1 LNLIHCMDQPAP
13 LIALAALLSSPLMPW
28 SRNTGNKLAQSVV
41 ELRTNISLHES
52 ESRKSH
58 TMLQLIQTEVT
69 GPGDVKRIL
78 KEFPSLLN
86 TDECTKFHRERVEKL
101 CAEVVGAVDESSPFI
116 QWPELQAL
124 VPTAPLDP
132 SVSPEF
138 TREGVAVFYESA
150 EPWRTVRKLFA
161 AGCLDGHHPQTSRG
175 SIIFRDEE
183 LDALKEA
190 TGLDI
195 DTAAARNGRNRK
207 RFLRQ
212 LSSATEG
219 ITFLVP
225 GKDQGGESFSPSSS
239 VTFATALFADMKET
253 EELILHLEQDEEREK
268 ARGLPDITDRT
279 PLPPRSLQPTED
291 LVFEGEN
298 LLEISKDKDGALK
311 LESPS
316 RLDTLLVSPLAW
328 LLERLNVKAR
338 EWRPETLDVMTMGT
352 LAHAVFEHLFT
363 TEGILDAEEIY
374 KQVPV
379 QLEAAIRRHCPF
391 MLLDEWKIERENL
404 TQSVL
409 KAASEWAII
418 LESAQARVVAT
429 EISLKGNLDGL
440 PIHGNADLLLEL
452 PGNRMMVV
460 DYKKSGS
467 SGRRDRMEA
476 GYDLQA
482 SLYRKMVRTGG
493 PEKENEITKE
503 AVKLLKDFKSK
514 GDIGSLY
521 YLMND
526 QVALSDTSGWFGGI
540 SGLLEMGAN
549 ISEHALKELAEFI
562 KQVQSGEIRLNSESD
577 EKTLAKDKKLSA
589 YALKDDGPPLIR
601 LFMKP
606 AEDIANIAAEDGNE

>member
-1 LNLIHCMDQPAP
+1 
-13 LIALAALLSSPLMPW
+13 
-28 SRNTGNKLAQSVV
+28 
-41 ELRTNISLHES
+41 
-52 ESRKSH
+52 
-58 TMLQLIQTEVT
+58 
-69 GPGDVKRIL
+69 
-78 KEFPSLLN
+78 
-86 TDECTKFHRERVEKL
+86 
-101 CAEVVGAVDESSPFI
+101 
-116 QWPELQAL
+116 
-124 VPTAPLDP
+124 
-132 SVSPEF
+132 
-138 TREGVAVFYESA
+138 
-150 EPWRTVRKLFA
+150 
-161 AGCLDGHHPQTSRG
+161 
-175 SIIFRDEE
+175 
-183 LDALKEA
+183 
-190 TGLDI
+190 
-195 DTAAARNGRNRK
+195 
-207 RFLRQ
+207 
-212 LSSATEG
+212 
-219 ITFLVP
+219 
-225 GKDQGGESFSPSSS
+225 
-239 VTFATALFADMKET
+239 MKET

-476 GYDLQA
+476 G
-482 SLYRKMVRTGG
+482 
-493 PEKENEITKE
+493 I
-503 AVKLLKDFKSK
+503 
-514 GDIGSLY
+514 
-521 YLMND
+521 
-526 QVALSDTSGWFGGI
+526 
-540 SGLLEMGAN
+540 
-549 ISEHALKELAEFI
+549 
-562 KQVQSGEIRLNSESD
+562 
-577 EKTLAKDKKLSA
+577 
-589 YALKDDGPPLIR
+589 
-601 LFMKP
+601 
-606 AEDIANIAAEDGNE
+606 